1 MKSKKMKTIGITA
14 DHAGYEMKEKLRAML
29 LEMGYNVRDFGTN
42 SEASVDYPDFA
53 HPLAQA
59 LELKQ
64 VFAGI
69 ALCGTGNGMAITLN
83 KHQHVRA
90 GLAWNVQVAS
100 LIRMHNDA
108 NICVLPARFIS
119 EDDAREIVKV
129 FLETAFEGG
138 RHTCRVEKIPV
149 A

>member
-1 MKSKKMKTIGITA
+1 MKTIGITA